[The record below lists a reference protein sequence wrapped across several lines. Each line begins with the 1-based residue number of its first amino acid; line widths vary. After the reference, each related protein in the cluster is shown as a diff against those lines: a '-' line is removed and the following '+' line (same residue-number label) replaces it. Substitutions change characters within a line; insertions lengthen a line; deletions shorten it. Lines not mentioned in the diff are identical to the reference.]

1 MDNFSLFNMYTEIN
15 LLLRNLLEN
24 ENKKLGNLEQITFRM
39 IQNGV
44 PIRRIQ
50 QSRRRIILEIRS
62 LTNKIENNI
71 NNLVVVDNPI
81 DPLLPTM
88 LLRDPLYRNQLQ
100 LLEMINTIIQAK
112 EKIIIYKINKIA
124 DIENLLSLEPVYEN
138 VNYDRRLLFINL
150 IGTLQMEIQLLRE
163 ENEAYQLKF
172 EDIFCS

>member
-15 LLLRNLLEN
+15 FLLRNLLEN
-24 ENKKLGNLEQITFRM
+24 ENKKLENLEQITFSM

-50 QSRRRIILEIRS
+50 HRRRRIILEIRS

-71 NNLVVVDNPI
+71 NNLVIVENPI

-124 DIENLLSLEPVYEN
+124 EIENFLSLEPVYEN
-138 VNYDRRLLFINL
+138 VNYDRGLLFINL
-150 IGTLQMEIQLLRE
+150 IGTLQMEIHVLRE

>member
-1 MDNFSLFNMYTEIN
+1 MYTEIN

-124 DIENLLSLEPVYEN
+124 EIDNLLSLEPVYEN